1 MQEQQ
6 WQQTKVWNPNS
17 MSLEQKLS
25 DFKQWKQNTD
35 THYAAQKE
43 IDMDNDTKKLYEW
56 WLKVNDRETK
66 KKYDVASRGNLLA
79 QMVTKVAETNWVALT
94 WNATDRVSAYLQG
107 FPDDYQAFYDFTHWD
122 QDPEEFGVQMWW
134 IKQKKERSVYD
145 LLTGDEWD
153 SSLVGRSVNW
163 LLWTV
168 IGSWEWVLNAM
179 KRVYN
184 NMWDI
189 KEIANDDRPFI
200 DKFNE
205 ILFWEIIWDSI
216 WGSIWDIVWGMME
229 WGFKGITK
237 QSERDKLS
245 NKLWEFVQKAMDS
258 DTWQDV
264 VEFWNWLS
272 EDDKAYV
279 KKYLGYWEWFLN
291 LLWLKWGK
299 AAAKPVEQWFKK
311 LGWLVDDVAWGVS
324 SKMTWAKN
332 AVTDTVKWAEKA
344 IVWNNKTPEKIAW
357 TILQWKNKS
366 DQIVGRK
373 VLTEDLDT
381 KWVETFEQLKNKT
394 WESKKKVMEELNKE
408 LDKEQWL
415 LTREDLMTVSN
426 KETVLWDKPATE
438 DFFNDALDALIKR
451 YENRP
456 SKRVVYDAYKEKLN
470 WEWLTKKE
478 AYDVTREFW
487 REFSSWMYKKDWTLK
502 DTIWAKDAEDIRMWM
517 KEKIREKLSWDYAK
531 LLDEKYSRLSR
542 VEELAEDM
550 QDAVLRAE
558 QKLAD
563 KNIIGRIWDLY
574 KKTIKKIKWENPDNM
589 SLTQMEENLKSN
601 LEKLNKVYDEQFK
614 KERLDFSKQWE
625 WLMKFRSKNADY
637 MIASAENP
645 MGKAWTAKSNAASH
659 QAFKDFLDKNNIQ
672 YREQK
677 WKYWNE
683 ENSLIIAIDNPKQRT
698 IIDSFLEKTSPQEEN
713 IIVKNWVAY
722 RYDPRTKEAYKV
734 DLRKNNIDVAW
745 DANDYYS
752 EIDWRKYKLPLYEP
766 WIEVQITPEEFLS
779 VYNS

>member
-35 THYAAQKE
+35 NHYAAQKE

-79 QMVTKVAETNWVALT
+79 QMVTKVAETNWVELT
-94 WNATDRVSAYLQG
+94 WNATDRVSAYLKG
-107 FPDDYQAFYDFTHWD
+107 FPDNYQAFYDFTHWD
-122 QDPEEFGVQMWW
+122 QDPEEFWVQMWW
-134 IKQKKERSVYD
+134 IKRKKSVYD

-229 WGFKGITK
+229 WGFKWITK

-258 DTWQDV
+258 DTWQDA
-264 VEFWNWLS
+264 VEYWNWLS
-272 EDDKAYV
+272 EEDKAYV

-311 LGWLVDDVAWGVS
+311 LGWLVDDVAWGVG

-344 IVWNNKTPEKIAW
+344 IVWDNKTPEKIAW

-415 LTREDLMTVSN
+415 LKREDLMTVSN

-574 KKTIKKIKWENPDNM
+574 KKTIKKIKWENPDDM

-713 IIVKNWVAY
+713 IIVKNWFAY

-734 DLRKNNIDVAW
+734 DLRKNGINVAG
-745 DANDYYS
+745 DATDFYS
-752 EIDWRKYKLPLYEP
+752 EIDGRKYALPLYRE

>member
-713 IIVKNWVAY
+713 IIVKNWFAY

>member
-134 IKQKKERSVYD
+134 IKQKKEKSVYD

-189 KEIANDDRPFI
+189 KEIANDERPFI

-258 DTWQDV
+258 DTWQDA
-264 VEFWNWLS
+264 VEYWNWLS
-272 EDDKAYV
+272 EEDKAYV

-311 LGWLVDDVAWGVS
+311 LGWLVDDVAWSVG

-357 TILQWKNKS
+357 TILQWKDKS

-394 WESKKKVMEELNKE
+394 WESKKKVMKELNKE
-408 LDKEQWL
+408 LDKEEWL

-470 WEWLTKKE
+470 WEWLTKRE

-487 REFSSWMYKKDWTLK
+487 REFSNWMYKRDWTLK

-645 MGKAWTAKSNAASH
+645 MGKAWTAESNAASH

-677 WKYWNE
+677 GKYWNE

-752 EIDWRKYKLPLYEP
+752 EIDWRKYKLPLYES

>member
-1 MQEQQ
+1 
-6 WQQTKVWNPNS
+6 
-17 MSLEQKLS
+17 
-25 DFKQWKQNTD
+25 
-35 THYAAQKE
+35 
-43 IDMDNDTKKLYEW
+43 
-56 WLKVNDRETK
+56 
-66 KKYDVASRGNLLA
+66 
-79 QMVTKVAETNWVALT
+79 
-94 WNATDRVSAYLQG
+94 
-107 FPDDYQAFYDFTHWD
+107 
-122 QDPEEFGVQMWW
+122 
-134 IKQKKERSVYD
+134 
-145 LLTGDEWD
+145 
-153 SSLVGRSVNW
+153 
-163 LLWTV
+163 
-168 IGSWEWVLNAM
+168 
-179 KRVYN
+179 
-184 NMWDI
+184 
-189 KEIANDDRPFI
+189 
-200 DKFNE
+200 
-205 ILFWEIIWDSI
+205 
-216 WGSIWDIVWGMME
+216 
-229 WGFKGITK
+229 
-237 QSERDKLS
+237 
-245 NKLWEFVQKAMDS
+245 
-258 DTWQDV
+258 
-264 VEFWNWLS
+264 
-272 EDDKAYV
+272 
-279 KKYLGYWEWFLN
+279 
-291 LLWLKWGK
+291 
-299 AAAKPVEQWFKK
+299 
-311 LGWLVDDVAWGVS
+311 
-324 SKMTWAKN
+324 
-332 AVTDTVKWAEKA
+332 
-344 IVWNNKTPEKIAW
+344 
-357 TILQWKNKS
+357 
-366 DQIVGRK
+366 
-373 VLTEDLDT
+373 
-381 KWVETFEQLKNKT
+381 
-394 WESKKKVMEELNKE
+394 MEELNKE

-589 SLTQMEENLKSN
+589 SLTQIEENLKSN

-713 IIVKNWVAY
+713 IIVKNWFAY

-734 DLRKNNIDVAW
+734 DLRKNGINVAW
-745 DANDYYS
+745 DATDFYS
-752 EIDWRKYKLPLYEP
+752 EIDGRKYALPLYRE

>member
-35 THYAAQKE
+35 IHYAAQKD

-66 KKYDVASRGNLLA
+66 KKYDVAARGNLLA

-134 IKQKKERSVYD
+134 IKQKKEKSFYD

-205 ILFWEIIWDSI
+205 ILFWEIIGDSI
-216 WGSIWDIVWGMME
+216 WGSVWDIIWWMME

-245 NKLWEFVQKAMDS
+245 NKLWEFIQKAMDS

-264 VEFWNWLS
+264 VEYWNWLS
-272 EDDKAYV
+272 EEDKDYV

-299 AAAKPVEQWFKK
+299 AAAKPVEQWFKN
-311 LGWLVDDVAWGVS
+311 LGWLVDDVAWGIG
-324 SKMTWAKN
+324 SKITWAKN

-408 LDKEQWL
+408 LDKEEWL

-487 REFSSWMYKKDWTLK
+487 REFSSWMYKRDWTLK

-589 SLTQMEENLKSN
+589 SITQIEENLKSN

-752 EIDWRKYKLPLYEP
+752 EIDWRKYKLPLYES

>member
-229 WGFKGITK
+229 WGFKWITK